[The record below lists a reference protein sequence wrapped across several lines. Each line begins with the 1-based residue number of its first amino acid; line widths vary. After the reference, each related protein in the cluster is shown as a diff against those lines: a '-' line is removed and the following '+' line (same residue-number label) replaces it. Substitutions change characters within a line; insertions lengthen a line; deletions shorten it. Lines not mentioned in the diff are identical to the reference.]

1 MDLLSAD
8 IAPIVWLSLRVSL
21 AATLIAAVVGIPLG
35 TWLGLARFRGLGAV
49 RVVVHTGMALPPVV
63 VGLLVYLALSRT
75 GPLGLLGL
83 LGWLYT
89 PQAMVAAQ
97 AILALPLVVGITMN
111 AVAAVPPALA
121 LQLRGLGATA
131 GQVRRAVVR
140 EARSGVLL
148 AVATALGRSLSEV
161 GAVLMVGG
169 NIAGHTRVLT
179 TAVVLETGKGE
190 FSTALVLGA
199 ILLALALAVN
209 FAILRL
215 QPRAAV

>member
-1 MDLLSAD
+1 MDSLSAD
-8 IAPIVWLSLRVSL
+8 IAPIAWLSLRVSL

-75 GPLGLLGL
+75 GPLGM

-190 FSTALVLGA
+190 FTTALVLGGL
-199 ILLALALAVN
+199 LLALALAVN